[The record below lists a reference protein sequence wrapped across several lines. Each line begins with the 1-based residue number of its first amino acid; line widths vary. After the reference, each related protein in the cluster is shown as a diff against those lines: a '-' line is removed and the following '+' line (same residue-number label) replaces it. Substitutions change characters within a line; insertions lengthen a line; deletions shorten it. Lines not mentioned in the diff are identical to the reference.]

1 MPLLPKNIQYLIEAR
16 DNQSFVATYG
26 LDTDEDLVPIT
37 VGDDS
42 NSNVVVWLRNID
54 RLLPLSGHSAEGSI
68 FLDLGAGAGIAMLYA
83 AVRHPFVSVNG
94 IEIQPELVRVA
105 EENFSRLA
113 TPPLLESCIW
123 M

>member
-16 DNQSFVATYG
+16 FNQSFVDAYG
-26 LDTDEDLVPIT
+26 LDTGEDLVPIT

-54 RLLPLSGHSAEGSI
+54 RLLSLSGHSAEGSN

-94 IEIQPELVRVA
+94 IEIQPELVGVA
-105 EENFSRLA
+105 EENFSRLSA
-113 TPPLLESCIW
+113 PYPPD
-123 M
+123 